1 MHVRHECASYFIFLR
16 SCATALYCSYAAVL
30 SSNDKLQIYV
40 CNRISYRGSHR
51 LVTLLSVMSASRSI
65 LRICAVAASGSDA
78 GRYNNNPV
86 LPPDKIDSRRSSSQL
101 AGSVPAAPNEQ
112 S

>member
-16 SCATALYCSYAAVL
+16 SCSTALYCSYAAVL

-51 LVTLLSVMSASRSI
+51 LVLRYCLSCLLRAVFFEFVLSLLPGQTRAGIAII
-65 LRICAVAASGSDA
+65 LSFHPIKLTA
-78 GRYNNNPV
+78 GA
-86 LPPDKIDSRRSSSQL
+86 LHHS
-101 AGSVPAAPNEQ
+101 
-112 S
+112 